1 MEADYEKVER
11 LLEIR
16 DFATSRL
23 AATDKEISSEK
34 AELLKEGETAMA
46 EDEDVWY
53 LRRLDGGLF
62 TLQTVDYILGW
73 ICMEDDGVRFM
84 SPFFWTWGTVSY
96 DVSVVDSRS
105 CAGNAKSQEQVHQG
119 HRHRPKRVP

>member
-1 MEADYEKVER
+1 VER

-23 AATDKEISSEK
+23 VATDQEISTEK
-34 AELLKEGETAMA
+34 AELLKEGETVTV

-73 ICMEDDGVRFM
+73 ICMEDDGVCFMFRF
-84 SPFFWTWGTVSY
+84 SSGLRELCLTKYS
-96 DVSVVDSRS
+96 S
-105 CAGNAKSQEQVHQG
+105 
-119 HRHRPKRVP
+119 

>member
-1 MEADYEKVER
+1 VDR

-16 DFATSRL
+16 DLANSRL
-23 AATDKEISSEK
+23 AAADKEIASEK
-34 AELLKEGETAMA
+34 AELLKEGETGMV

-73 ICMEDDGVRFM
+73 ICMEDDGVRSFH
-84 SPFFWTWGTVSY
+84 SFGSCKKVFFFFKGLTH
-96 DVSVVDSRS
+96 DVLVVDSGS
-105 CAGNAKSQEQVHQG
+105 HAGDAG
-119 HRHRPKRVP
+119 